1 LMLTFNDV
9 KKSFGEHEVLKGVD
23 FTVENGE
30 TLVIVGPSGTGKSV
44 TLKHMVGLL
53 RPSSGEILFEG
64 KSILDLRGNDL
75 VNHRKNFGMLFQS
88 GALLAWLTVEQNI
101 ALPLVEQRKLPLK
114 EIEKKVKKSME
125 LLGLEGAENK
135 RPAEISGGMK
145 KRVGLA
151 RAIVM
156 EPKVVL
162 YDEPTSGLDPVM
174 SRHIDKLILDM
185 QEELG
190 ITSIVV
196 THDLHSAFS
205 IGDRVAM
212 LNQGK
217 IIEIGAPKEFV
228 KSKEPFV
235 QEFIKAQF
243 SAGYIEGIEL

>member
-1 LMLTFNDV
+1 MITFKNV
-9 KKSFGEHEVLKGVD
+9 KKDFGGHEVLKGVS
-23 FTVENGE
+23 FEVKEKE

-44 TLKHMVGLL
+44 SLKHMVGLL
-53 RPSSGEILFEG
+53 KPSSGDILFDG
-64 KSILDLRGNDL
+64 KSIIGLRGRAL
-75 VNHRKNFGMLFQS
+75 AEHRRNFGMLFQS

-101 ALPLVEQRKLPLK
+101 ALPLIEQRKLSIK
-114 EIEKKVKKSME
+114 EIEKKVKHSIE
-125 LLGLEGAENK
+125 LLGLEGSEAK
-135 RPAEISGGMK
+135 RPSEISGGMK

-174 SRHIDKLILDM
+174 SRHIDQMIRDM
-185 QEELG
+185 QDEFG

-217 IIEIGAPKEFV
+217 IVEIGSPEDFV
-228 KSKEPFV
+228 KSDVPFV

-243 SAGYIEGIEL
+243 SAGYIEGIKL

>member
-1 LMLTFNDV
+1 MLTFENV
-9 KKSFGEHEVLKGVD
+9 KKDFGGHEVLRGVSFD
-23 FTVENGE
+23 VEDGE

-44 TLKHMVGLL
+44 SLKHMVGLL
-53 RPSSGEILFEG
+53 QPSSGDILFQG
-64 KSILDLRGNDL
+64 KSIIGLRGKAL
-75 VNHRKNFGMLFQS
+75 SEHRRNFGMLFQS

-101 ALPLVEQRKLPLK
+101 ALPLIEQRKLSIK
-114 EIEKKVKKSME
+114 EVEKKVKHSIE
-125 LLGLEGAENK
+125 LLGLEGSETK
-135 RPAEISGGMK
+135 RPSEISGGMK

-174 SRHIDKLILDM
+174 SRHIDKMIKDM
-185 QEELG
+185 QEEFG

-212 LNQGK
+212 LNKGK
-217 IIEIGAPKEFV
+217 IVEIGPPEEFV
-228 KSKEPFV
+228 RSEDPFV

-243 SAGYIEGIEL
+243 SAGHIEGIKL

>member
-1 LMLTFNDV
+1 MLEFKNV
-9 KKSFGEHEVLKGVD
+9 KKQFGTHEVLKGVD
-23 FTVENGE
+23 FEVEDGE

-44 TLKHMVGLL
+44 SLKHMVGLL
-53 RPSSGEILFEG
+53 RPTSGDILFQG
-64 KSILDLRGNDL
+64 KSILDLKGKDM
-75 VNHRKNFGMLFQS
+75 VNHRRNFGMLFQS

-101 ALPLVEQRKLPLK
+101 ALPLVEQRKLSMK
-114 EIEKKVKKSME
+114 EIEKKVRHSIE
-125 LLGLEGAENK
+125 LLGLEGSETK
-135 RPAEISGGMK
+135 RPSEISGGMK

-174 SRHIDKLILDM
+174 SRHIDEMIKDM
-185 QEELG
+185 QKEFG

-212 LNQGK
+212 LNKGK
-217 IIEIGAPKEFV
+217 IIEIGAPEEFV
-228 KSKEPFV
+228 KSEEPFV

-243 SAGYIEGIEL
+243 SAGYIEGIKL

>member
-1 LMLTFNDV
+1 MLTFDNV
-9 KKSFGEHEVLKGVD
+9 KKDFGGHEVLRGVSFD
-23 FTVENGE
+23 VEDGE

-44 TLKHMVGLL
+44 SLKHMVGLL
-53 RPSSGEILFEG
+53 QPSSGDILFQG
-64 KSILDLRGNDL
+64 KSTIGLKGKALTE
-75 VNHRKNFGMLFQS
+75 HRRNFGMLFQS

-101 ALPLVEQRKLPLK
+101 ALPLIEQRKLSIK
-114 EIEKKVKKSME
+114 EIEKKVKHSIE
-125 LLGLEGAENK
+125 LLGLEGSETK
-135 RPAEISGGMK
+135 RPSEISGGMK

-174 SRHIDKLILDM
+174 SRHIDKMIKDM

-212 LNQGK
+212 LNKGK
-217 IIEIGAPKEFV
+217 IVEIGPPEEFV
-228 KSKEPFV
+228 RSEDQFV

-243 SAGYIEGIEL
+243 SAGHIEGIKL

>member
-1 LMLTFNDV
+1 MLTFDNV
-9 KKSFGEHEVLKGVD
+9 KKDFGGHEVLKGVSFD
-23 FTVENGE
+23 VEDGE

-44 TLKHMVGLL
+44 SLKHMVGLL
-53 RPSSGEILFEG
+53 KPSSGDILFEG
-64 KSILDLRGNDL
+64 KSIIGLRGKAL
-75 VNHRKNFGMLFQS
+75 AEHRRNFGMLFQS

-101 ALPLVEQRKLPLK
+101 ALPLIEQRKLSVK
-114 EIEKKVKKSME
+114 EIEKKVKHSIE
-125 LLGLEGAENK
+125 LLGLEGSEAK
-135 RPAEISGGMK
+135 RPSEISGGMK

-174 SRHIDKLILDM
+174 SRHIDKMILDM
-185 QEELG
+185 QEEFG

-212 LNQGK
+212 LNKGK
-217 IIEIGAPKEFV
+217 IVEIGSPEEFV
-228 KSKEPFV
+228 KSEDPFV

-243 SAGYIEGIEL
+243 SAGHIEGIKL

>member
-1 LMLTFNDV
+1 MLTFKNV
-9 KKSFGEHEVLKGVD
+9 KKSFGDHEVLKGVN
-23 FTVENGE
+23 FTVEDGE

-44 TLKHMVGLL
+44 SLKHMVGLL
-53 RPSSGEILFEG
+53 QPTSGEILFQG
-64 KSILDLRGNDL
+64 KSILNLRGKDL
-75 VNHRKNFGMLFQS
+75 MEHRKNFGMLFQS

-101 ALPLVEQRKLPLK
+101 ALPLVEQRRMPFKD
-114 EIEKKVKKSME
+114 IEEKVKKSIA
-125 LLGLEGAENK
+125 LLGLEGSETK
-135 RPAEISGGMK
+135 RPSEISGGMK

-174 SRHIDKLILDM
+174 SRHIDKMILDM
-185 QEELG
+185 QKEFG

>member
-1 LMLTFNDV
+1 MLTFKNV
-9 KKSFGEHEVLKGVD
+9 KKSFGDHEVLKGVN
-23 FTVENGE
+23 FTVEDGE

-44 TLKHMVGLL
+44 SLKHMVGLL
-53 RPSSGEILFEG
+53 QPTSGEILFQG
-64 KSILDLRGNDL
+64 KSILNLRGKDL
-75 VNHRKNFGMLFQS
+75 MEHRKNFGMLFQS

-101 ALPLVEQRKLPLK
+101 ALPLVEQRRMPFKD
-114 EIEKKVKKSME
+114 IEEKVKKSIA
-125 LLGLEGAENK
+125 LLGLEGSETK
-135 RPAEISGGMK
+135 RPSEISGGMK

-174 SRHIDKLILDM
+174 SRHIDKMILDM
-185 QEELG
+185 QKEFG

-212 LNQGK
+212 LNQ
-217 IIEIGAPKEFV
+217 
-228 KSKEPFV
+228 
-235 QEFIKAQF
+235 
-243 SAGYIEGIEL
+243 

>member
-1 LMLTFNDV
+1 MLTFKNV
-9 KKSFGEHEVLKGVD
+9 KKQFGSHEVLRGVNFEVQD
-23 FTVENGE
+23 GE

-44 TLKHMVGLL
+44 SLKHMVCLL
-53 RPSSGEILFEG
+53 KPTSGDILFDG
-64 KSILDLRGNDL
+64 KSILNLKGKEL
-75 VNHRKNFGMLFQS
+75 MNHRRNFGMLFQS

-101 ALPLVEQRKLPLK
+101 ALPLIEQRKLSMK
-114 EIEKKVKKSME
+114 EIEKKVSHSIA
-125 LLGLEGAENK
+125 LLGLEGSETK
-135 RPAEISGGMK
+135 SPSEISGGMK

-174 SRHIDKLILDM
+174 SRHIDQMILDM
-185 QEELG
+185 QKEFG

-212 LNQGK
+212 LNKGK
-217 IIEIGAPKEFV
+217 IIEIGTPEEFV
-228 KSKEPFV
+228 KSEEPFV

-243 SAGYIEGIEL
+243 SAGYIEGIKL

>member
-1 LMLTFNDV
+1 MLTFDNV
-9 KKSFGEHEVLKGVD
+9 KKHFGGHEVLKGVSFD
-23 FTVENGE
+23 VEDGE

-44 TLKHMVGLL
+44 SLKHMVGLL
-53 RPSSGEILFEG
+53 KPSSGDILFEG
-64 KSILDLRGNDL
+64 KSILGLRGKEL
-75 VNHRKNFGMLFQS
+75 AEHRRNFGMLFQS

-101 ALPLVEQRKLPLK
+101 ALPLIEQRKLSIK
-114 EIEKKVKKSME
+114 EIEKKVQHSIE
-125 LLGLEGAENK
+125 LLGLEGSETK
-135 RPAEISGGMK
+135 RPSEISGGMK

-156 EPKVVL
+156 EPKVIL

-174 SRHIDKLILDM
+174 SRHIDKMIQDM
-185 QEELG
+185 QEEFG

-212 LNQGK
+212 LNKGK
-217 IIEIGAPKEFV
+217 IVEIGTPEEFV
-228 KSKEPFV
+228 KSEDPFV

-243 SAGYIEGIEL
+243 SAGHIEGIKL